1 MGVSIRVSE
10 TVAEAALE
18 LGDAMSAL
26 QQSSHESRDLTPGEA
41 VGAAKSVLSLD
52 RNEQNSPQFCT
63 EFCHLNPNPIFCVLE
78 ALQSLMKVY

>member
-26 QQSSHESRDLTPGEA
+26 QQSSQKAG
-41 VGAAKSVLSLD
+41 
-52 RNEQNSPQFCT
+52 
-63 EFCHLNPNPIFCVLE
+63 I
-78 ALQSLMKVY
+78 